1 MGFDWE
7 EILGDT
13 DYEDAVDMAAEALE
27 RVQEPEE
34 VEAEETDD
42 VSEAENAEE
51 PEAVAE
57 VQTKKPLNGAGFMD
71 GCDDE
76 PVFN

>member
-27 RVQEPEE
+27 KMQEPEA
-34 VEAEETDD
+34 VEAEEADD
-42 VSEAENAEE
+42 ASYAEKAEESEAVV
-51 PEAVAE
+51 EA
-57 VQTKKPLNGAGFMD
+57 QTKKPLNGAGFMD
-71 GCDDE
+71 GYDDE